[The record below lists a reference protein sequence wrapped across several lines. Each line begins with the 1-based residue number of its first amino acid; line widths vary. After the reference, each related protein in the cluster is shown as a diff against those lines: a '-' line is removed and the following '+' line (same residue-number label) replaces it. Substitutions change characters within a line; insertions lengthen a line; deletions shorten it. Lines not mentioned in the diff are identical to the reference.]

1 MRINE
6 LLTVNDVA
14 KKLKVT
20 TQYIRSLIR
29 EGRLKATM
37 IGSQWLI
44 DNSDLKQYIKDNNI
58 VIEPDDHKRLSK
70 DIPDIIAL
78 SFFSGAMGLDIG
90 MKNVGIKA
98 MLACEFNKACRLTIA
113 TNEPEMALIG
123 DIEKYTAK
131 EILEYAGVPKGR
143 KVDVIFGGPPCQAF
157 STAGN
162 RLGFNDSRGNVFL
175 KYLDIVGEIKP
186 TYVVIEN
193 VRGLLSAEYP
203 YKDIEQP
210 IKGGAMLIILDKLRS
225 FGYSVSFNLYNAA
238 NFGAPQI
245 RERVVIIAK
254 FGKDK
259 VSYLKPT
266 NSNNEMYG
274 LAPWKTLYNA
284 LSNIPKGTQHH
295 YIEFPEKRLKYYR
308 MLKEGQYWKDLPPEI
323 QVEAMGKK
331 LQLGGGKTGFLRRL
345 SFSKP
350 SPTLVTNPTM
360 PATDLA
366 HPVED
371 RPLSVE
377 EYASIQE
384 FPNDWKICG
393 SILDQYKQIGNA
405 VPIKLGEA
413 IGRTI
418 LDDMAGNKY
427 MIFNFPYSRYKLTD
441 KVFWEKDIR
450 SRIEKIKKAK
460 TTSQKLFACSQL
472 QLQL

>member
-1 MRINE
+1 MIKNN
-6 LLTVNDVA
+6 LLTVSDVA

-20 TQYIRSLIR
+20 VQYVRSLIR
-29 EGRLKATM
+29 ENYLNATM
-37 IGSQWLI
+37 LGSQWLI
-44 DNSDLKQYIKDNNI
+44 DSEDLKQYIKDNDV

-70 DIPDIIAL
+70 DVPDIVAL

-90 MKNVGIKA
+90 MKNAGIKA
-98 MLACEFNKACRLTIA
+98 ILACEFNKACRSTIA
-113 TNEPEMALIG
+113 ANEPEIGLIG
-123 DIEKYTAK
+123 DIEKYTAD

-162 RLGFNDSRGNVFL
+162 RLGFDDSRGNVFL

-210 IKGGAMLIILDKLRS
+210 IKGGAMLIILDKLRNL
-225 FGYSVSFNLYNAA
+225 GYSVSFNLYNAA
-238 NFGAPQI
+238 NYGAPQI

-254 FGKDK
+254 LGKNK

-266 NSNNEMYG
+266 NSNDEKFG
-274 LAPWKTLYNA
+274 LAPWQT
-284 LSNIPKGTQHH
+284 LSNAFNHLPRNVKHH

-308 MLKEGQYWKDLPPEI
+308 MLKEGQYWKDLPPAI

-331 LQLGGGKTGFLRRL
+331 LQLGGGKTGFFRRL

-366 HPVED
+366 HPIEN

-377 EYASIQE
+377 EYACIQE
-384 FPNDWKICG
+384 FPKDWKICG

-405 VPIKLGEA
+405 VPIKLGEV

-418 LDDMAGNKY
+418 IDDMNDRRY
-427 MIFNFPYSRYKLTD
+427 VIFDFPFSRYKNTD
-441 KVFWEKDIR
+441 EISWERDVRK
-450 SRIEKIKKAK
+450 RIEKIRAEK
-460 TTSQKLFACSQL
+460 TTYQTQSTDS
-472 QLQL
+472 